1 MKILITGGS
10 GVLGQYFNCYLS
22 KHNEILTVFH
32 SKEGDCLHF
41 NAAKGDVTDF
51 HRMHDI
57 FAMFRPELVIHAA
70 AISSPVIPRGISAA
84 QIYKTNV
91 AGTENI
97 VELCNH
103 SHIKMIYIST
113 DLVYAGYRGSYL
125 KEDAKLIPAS
135 LYAETKLMGEKKTAE
150 TAEKYLILRT
160 ALLYGFG
167 LNNAE
172 NFFNHMYRN
181 LSSGSPVRLFKDQ
194 YRSPLSL
201 HDAGIM
207 MEKIIASGVSNT
219 VINFGGAERL
229 SRVELGEIL
238 CEAAGFNKDL
248 IEQITMDDVP
258 EVPKVEDVSL
268 DISKLKSF
276 GIEPK
281 GTAESMKEI
290 LEKMNEFCPAQT

>member
-10 GVLGQYFNCYLS
+10 GVLGQYLNCYLS

-41 NAAKGDVTDF
+41 NAAKGDITDIN
-51 HRMHDI
+51 RMHDI

-70 AISSPVIPRGISAA
+70 AISSPVIPKGISSA
-84 QIYKTNV
+84 QIYNTNV
-91 AGTENI
+91 TGTANI
-97 VELCNH
+97 AELCNH
-103 SHIKMIYIST
+103 SKIKMIYIST

-125 KEDAKLIPAS
+125 KEDGKLIPAS
-135 LYAETKLMGEKKTAE
+135 LYAETKLMGETKTIE
-150 TAEKYLILRT
+150 TAEKYLVLRT

-172 NFFNHMYRN
+172 NFFNYMYKN
-181 LSSGSPVRLFKDQ
+181 LSSGRPVRLFRDQ

-201 HDAGIM
+201 HDAGKM
-207 MEKIIASGVSNT
+207 MEKLIASGAGNT

-238 CEAAGFNKDL
+238 CDAAGFDKNL

-268 DISKLKSF
+268 DISKLKSL
-276 GIEPK
+276 GIEPA

-290 LEKMNEFCPAQT
+290 LEKMKEFCPAP